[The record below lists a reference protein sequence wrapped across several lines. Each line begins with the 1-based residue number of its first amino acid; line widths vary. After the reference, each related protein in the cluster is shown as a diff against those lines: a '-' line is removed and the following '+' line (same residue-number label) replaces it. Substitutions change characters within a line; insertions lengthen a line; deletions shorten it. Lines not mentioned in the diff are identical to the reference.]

1 MQFFVDALSKKM
13 IDQRLKELETRG
25 MVERK
30 VINDRPVAVTYELT
44 EFGRSALKILEDL
57 RVWSEANSMRLPSE
71 KRWFMNKAKLT
82 KEEQKLLDAVEAG
95 EFESVLTES
104 RRKELESVASNTF
117 RKDKRINIRIS
128 NRDLAAIQSRALQEG
143 MPYQTF
149 VSSIIHKYIS
159 GSLQDLT
166 ANKQSQSDA

>member
-1 MQFFVDALSKKM
+1 
-13 IDQRLKELETRG
+13 
-25 MVERK
+25 
-30 VINDRPVAVTYELT
+30 
-44 EFGRSALKILEDL
+44 
-57 RVWSEANSMRLPSE
+57 
-71 KRWFMNKAKLT
+71 MNKAKLT
-82 KEEQKLLDAVEAG
+82 KEEQELLDAVEAG

-128 NRDLAAIQSRALQEG
+128 NRDLVAIQSRALQEG

-149 VSSIIHKYIS
+149 VSSIIHKYMS

>member
-1 MQFFVDALSKKM
+1 
-13 IDQRLKELETRG
+13 
-25 MVERK
+25 
-30 VINDRPVAVTYELT
+30 
-44 EFGRSALKILEDL
+44 
-57 RVWSEANSMRLPSE
+57 
-71 KRWFMNKAKLT
+71 MNKAKLT
-82 KEEQKLLDAVEAG
+82 KEEQELLDAVEAG

>member
-1 MQFFVDALSKKM
+1 
-13 IDQRLKELETRG
+13 
-25 MVERK
+25 
-30 VINDRPVAVTYELT
+30 
-44 EFGRSALKILEDL
+44 
-57 RVWSEANSMRLPSE
+57 
-71 KRWFMNKAKLT
+71 MNKAKLT

-166 ANKQSQSDA
+166 ANKKSQSDASL

>member
-1 MQFFVDALSKKM
+1 
-13 IDQRLKELETRG
+13 
-25 MVERK
+25 
-30 VINDRPVAVTYELT
+30 
-44 EFGRSALKILEDL
+44 
-57 RVWSEANSMRLPSE
+57 
-71 KRWFMNKAKLT
+71 MNKAKLT
-82 KEEQKLLDAVEAG
+82 KEEQELLDSVEAG

-166 ANKQSQSDA
+166 ANKKSQLDA

>member
-1 MQFFVDALSKKM
+1 
-13 IDQRLKELETRG
+13 
-25 MVERK
+25 
-30 VINDRPVAVTYELT
+30 
-44 EFGRSALKILEDL
+44 
-57 RVWSEANSMRLPSE
+57 
-71 KRWFMNKAKLT
+71 MNKAKLT
-82 KEEQKLLDAVEAG
+82 KEEQELLDAVEAG

-166 ANKQSQSDA
+166 ANRQRQSDA